1 MARSMSIVVG
11 NPRPGSRT
19 RTVAE
24 AVGEACVAAIGD
36 VTTTVIDLADFGG
49 RLFDPHD
56 AEVVDLT
63 ESVAASDLLVVASPT
78 FKATYSGLLKCFFD
92 RYPGPG
98 LAGAVAV
105 PVMMGGNPAHSLAP
119 DVALRPLLVEL
130 GASCPTRSLYVTD
143 PDLDRLVDVIRAW
156 ADGAGPILARALG

>member
-1 MARSMSIVVG
+1 MSIVVG
-11 NPRPGSRT
+11 NPRSGSRT
-19 RTVAE
+19 RMVAE
-24 AVGEACVAAIGD
+24 VLGAACASAVGD
-36 VTTTVIDLADFGG
+36 VSTTVIDLADFGG
-49 RLFDPHD
+49 RLFDPAD
-56 AEVVDLT
+56 SEVVALT
-63 ESVAASDLLVVASPT
+63 ESVAASDLLIAASPT

-119 DVALRPLLVEL
+119 EVALRPLLVEL

-143 PDLDRLVDVIRAW
+143 PDLDRLDEVIAGW
-156 ADGAGPILARALG
+156 VGSAGPILARALGD